1 MANILEFEGKTAQ
14 DALDEAVEET
24 GIPLSD
30 LKFEIIN
37 QGGGGIFGL
46 SLRKAKIRV
55 FLPGGGEEE
64 GGPAEPKSKPKSR
77 SRRSS
82 RRDSARKTKT
92 EEPAEKP
99 PQPEAPPVFEAAPT
113 STPLPAAPQPAAAAE
128 PELVAGSSWNETPA
142 EDEPPRSSWA
152 QPSRQV
158 NAPEKKRRQLS
169 VEDVLGPPKI
179 PPDRIDIDLRG
190 STEGQPQADR
200 SERRP
205 KRSSRERPDQRRRS
219 EDRRPVRPSRR
230 PPAPVED
237 VADIEPVVRAAP
249 PPMEPVSEPGEADKE
264 RLAIA
269 EEILVQIVGGIV
281 PEAQVK
287 GSWYEDKVYL
297 NVLGDGSG
305 LLIGRKGQTLDAL
318 QFLVSK
324 ILDKRIGQHVRLM
337 VDTEDYRTR
346 REEML
351 RQQAFSLAN
360 RVIRSGRSIRTGPLN
375 PHERRVVH
383 MALKDDKRLRTFSQG
398 EGVYKRVVISL
409 RGSSEAEDQED

>member
-55 FLPGGGEEE
+55 FLPGGPEEE
-64 GGPAEPKSKPKSR
+64 EAPAEPKSKPKAT
-77 SRRSS
+77 SRRP
-82 RRDSARKTKT
+82 RRESARKART

-99 PQPEAPPVFEAAPT
+99 PEPESAPVAEAAPAA
-113 STPLPAAPQPAAAAE
+113 TPPTASSAE
-128 PELVAGSSWNETPA
+128 PELVAGSSWDETPA

-158 NAPEKKRRQLS
+158 SVPEKKRRSLS

-179 PPDRIDIDLRG
+179 PLDRIDIDLRG
-190 STEGQPQADR
+190 GTEGQPQP
-200 SERRP
+200 ERRP
-205 KRSSRERPDQRRRS
+205 KRSSRERPEPRRRS
-219 EDRRPVRPSRR
+219 ESRRPGRPDRR
-230 PPAPVED
+230 PPAAVED
-237 VADIEPVVRAAP
+237 SADIEPVVRAAP
-249 PPMEPVSEPGEADKE
+249 PPVEPVSEPSEADKE
-264 RLAIA
+264 RLVIA
-269 EEILVQIVGGIV
+269 EEILVHIVERIV

-324 ILDKRIGQHVRLM
+324 ILDKRTGQHVRLM

-351 RQQAFSLAN
+351 RQQSFSLAN

-383 MALKDDKRLRTFSQG
+383 LALKDDKRLRTFSQG

-409 RGSSEAEDQED
+409 RGSSEAGDLDD